1 MFCPSRILVN
11 TLCHIRYHAII
22 VNNDTIM
29 VNAANNNSTLFFK
42 ITLITFMNSTRF
54 TVTVLGFDQAL
65 ASAITGALDVF
76 AFAGISW
83 QRIHKLSPSPQFRVQ
98 LASHHGQPFM
108 CSNQIM
114 LQPNIAIEDVS
125 HTDIL
130 LIPTIGG
137 NIDEVLRD
145 TQPLLVHIKRLQK
158 VGADIAANCTGTFL
172 LAQTG
177 LLTNKT
183 ATTHWGYADKFKS
196 MYPNVNLQPDKM
208 VTEDNAVYCAGGGM
222 AWIDLSTQLIERY
235 CGHQIAS
242 DTAKSHVLD
251 VSRTSQTIYASS
263 RQRRLHADKDI
274 MEIQSYLEK
283 NVRSKTTLAELAK
296 KHNMTERTM
305 IRRFKN
311 ACDITPGQYLQALR
325 IEQARKLLETST
337 MPLENLINAVGY
349 EDLSSF
355 TRLFKKTTG
364 LSPSQYRIKFNRS

>member
-1 MFCPSRILVN
+1 
-11 TLCHIRYHAII
+11 
-22 VNNDTIM
+22 
-29 VNAANNNSTLFFK
+29 
-42 ITLITFMNSTRF
+42 MNSTRF

-183 ATTHWGYADKFKS
+183 DTN
-196 MYPNVNLQPDKM
+196 P
-208 VTEDNAVYCAGGGM
+208 AGG
-222 AWIDLSTQLIERY
+222 
-235 CGHQIAS
+235 
-242 DTAKSHVLD
+242 
-251 VSRTSQTIYASS
+251 
-263 RQRRLHADKDI
+263 
-274 MEIQSYLEK
+274 
-283 NVRSKTTLAELAK
+283 
-296 KHNMTERTM
+296 
-305 IRRFKN
+305 
-311 ACDITPGQYLQALR
+311 
-325 IEQARKLLETST
+325 ST
-337 MPLENLINAVGY
+337 MH
-349 EDLSSF
+349 F
-355 TRLFKKTTG
+355 
-364 LSPSQYRIKFNRS
+364 

>member
-1 MFCPSRILVN
+1 MSCPLRIFVN
-11 TLCHIRYHAII
+11 ALCHIRYHAII
-22 VNNDTIM
+22 VIYDTIM
-29 VNAANNNSTLFFK
+29 ANTANNHYLLCLLIN
-42 ITLITFMNSTRF
+42 LITFMNSAKL

-83 QRIHKLSPSPQFRVQ
+83 QRIHNLPTTPQFKVQ
-98 LASHHGQPFM
+98 LASHHGQSIL
-108 CSNQIM
+108 CSNQVV

-137 NIDEVLRD
+137 DIDEVLND

-158 VGADIAANCTGTFL
+158 MGADIAANCTGNFL

-177 LLTNKT
+177 LLNNKT
-183 ATTHWGYADKFKS
+183 ATTHWGYAEKFEA
-196 MYPNVNLQPDKM
+196 MFPNVNLQPEKM
-208 VTEDNAVYCAGGGM
+208 VTEDDTVYCAGGGM
-222 AWIDLSTQLIERY
+222 AWIDLSILLIERY

-242 DTAKSHVLD
+242 NTAKSHVLD
-251 VSRTSQTIYASS
+251 VSRTSQTVYASS
-263 RQRRLHADKDI
+263 RQRRFHTDKDI
-274 MEIQSYLEK
+274 KAVQSFLEK
-283 NVRSKTTLAELAK
+283 NLQRKCKLSELAHH
-296 KHNMTERTM
+296 HNMTERTL

-311 ACDITPGQYLQALR
+311 ACDTTPGQYLQSLR
-325 IEQARKLLETST
+325 IEHARKLLETSS
-337 MPLENLINAVGY
+337 MALESVISAVGY

-364 LSPSQYRIKFNRS
+364 LSPSQYRAKFKRS

>member
-1 MFCPSRILVN
+1 
-11 TLCHIRYHAII
+11 
-22 VNNDTIM
+22 
-29 VNAANNNSTLFFK
+29 
-42 ITLITFMNSTRF
+42 
-54 TVTVLGFDQAL
+54 
-65 ASAITGALDVF
+65 
-76 AFAGISW
+76 
-83 QRIHKLSPSPQFRVQ
+83 
-98 LASHHGQPFM
+98 M

-196 MYPNVNLQPDKM
+196 MYPDVNLQPDKM

>member
-1 MFCPSRILVN
+1 
-11 TLCHIRYHAII
+11 
-22 VNNDTIM
+22 
-29 VNAANNNSTLFFK
+29 
-42 ITLITFMNSTRF
+42 MNSAKF

-83 QRIHKLSPSPQFRVQ
+83 QRIHNLPTAPQFKVQ
-98 LASHHGQPFM
+98 LASHHGQSIL
-108 CSNQIM
+108 CSNQVV

-125 HTDIL
+125 HTDVL

-137 NIDEVLRD
+137 DIDEVLND

-158 VGADIAANCTGTFL
+158 MGADIAANCTGNFL

-177 LLTNKT
+177 LLNNKT
-183 ATTHWGYADKFKS
+183 ATTHWGYADKFENMFPS
-196 MYPNVNLQPDKM
+196 VNLQPEKM
-208 VTEDNAVYCAGGGM
+208 VTEDDTVYCAGGGM
-222 AWIDLSTQLIERY
+222 AWIDLSILLIERY

-251 VSRTSQTIYASS
+251 VSRTSQTVYASS
-263 RQRRLHADKDI
+263 RQRRFHTDQDI
-274 MEIQSYLEK
+274 KAVQSFLERNLQNK
-283 NVRSKTTLAELAK
+283 CKLSDLAHQ
-296 KHNMTERTM
+296 HNMTERTL

-311 ACDITPGQYLQALR
+311 ACDTTPGQYLQSLR
-325 IEQARKLLETST
+325 IEHARKLLETSS
-337 MPLENLINAVGY
+337 MSLESLISAVGY

-364 LSPSQYRIKFNRS
+364 LSPSQYRAKFKRN